1 MKPLPKIA
9 KSPYQVGD
17 KVLYCNLE
25 FLVFRV
31 TEDGNSWKFDLSLP
45 RKDGKMPK
53 RGISIRYNIALDNP
67 NLRDVSI

>member
-1 MKPLPKIA
+1 MKPLPQIA

-25 FLVFRV
+25 FFVCKV
-31 TEDGNSWKFDLSLP
+31 TQDGNSWKFNLSLP

-53 RGISIRYNIALDNP
+53 RGIGLRYNIALDNP
-67 NLRDVSI
+67 NLRSANI